1 MSFVIDTSA
10 IIAIM
15 KLESDATEYASVL
28 ASETPRYISAG
39 TRFECGIVVGRE
51 LGPKGLANLRILLEG
66 TNVETVPFDG
76 AQSEAGL
83 QGYMTY
89 GRGSGHKAGL
99 NFGDCFAYALA
110 KTRKL
115 PLLFKGD
122 DFIHTDVESALKR
135 A

>member
-1 MSFVIDTSA
+1 MSFIIDTSA
-10 IIAIM
+10 IVAIM
-15 KLESDATEYASVL
+15 KLESDASEYASKL
-28 ASETPRYISAG
+28 ASNRPRFISTG
-39 TRFECGIVVGRE
+39 TEFECSIVVART

-76 AQSEAGL
+76 EQSEVGL
-83 QGYMTY
+83 QGYLTY

-122 DFIHTDVESALKR
+122 DFIHTDVEPALKR

>member
-1 MSFVIDTSA
+1 MSFVVDTSA

-15 KLESDATEYASVL
+15 KLEPDATDYASMLASDA
-28 ASETPRYISAG
+28 PRFISAG
-39 TRFECGIVVGRE
+39 TQFECGIVVGRA
-51 LGPKGLANLRILLEG
+51 LGPEGLANLRMLLEG
-66 TNVETVPFDG
+66 THVETVAFDG
-76 AQSEAGL
+76 QQSEVGL
-83 QGYMTY
+83 KGYITY

-122 DFIHTDVESALKR
+122 DFIHTDVEPALKR
-135 A
+135 V